1 MGLRTKEQRKE
12 QPQTK
17 KEVTFRAVEGEAVGM
32 LEAPVMVLETIAA
45 HRVIKGGRLK
55 QSLMMES
62 LDHRGLTPNAP
73 QVSNPL
79 SIWATQS
86 LTEPAWGDGAASSVK
101 GALPGSV
108 RNVMCACVCSQRGTA
123 TGSTTNDTDTE
134 ANTSM
139 EQTVMGVYV
148 IQKEGAEAGDGPE
161 DISVLIEGVEVL
173 SGLGETA
180 IAYALLFGLIY
191 CLNLSYP
198 PELKCTFEVLQKILL
213 KLDYHPRHSS

>member
-1 MGLRTKEQRKE
+1 MKTSFGLQEDFRLQYQDADFGNEFVNLSVTSEIHDKATIKVVYV
-12 QPQTK
+12 
-17 KEVTFRAVEGEAVGM
+17 EVTFRAVEGEAVGM

-73 QVSNPL
+73 Q
-79 SIWATQS
+79 
-86 LTEPAWGDGAASSVK
+86 
-101 GALPGSV
+101 
-108 RNVMCACVCSQRGTA
+108 
-123 TGSTTNDTDTE
+123 DTDTE